1 MSVSCLLQSQI
12 PNMRSH
18 YPLLTHLSADL
29 SQNFRNE
36 RAMSD
41 DEGELF
47 EMLELLEKVEPEGAG
62 FDRDLGL
69 DDYDLPVF
77 KHILM
82 FSRQILPT
90 GLSQRKKK
98 RLLAR
103 LVLAGVQR

>member
-1 MSVSCLLQSQI
+1 
-12 PNMRSH
+12 
-18 YPLLTHLSADL
+18 
-29 SQNFRNE
+29 
-36 RAMSD
+36 MSD

-82 FSRQILPT
+82 SV
-90 GLSQRKKK
+90 G
-98 RLLAR
+98 
-103 LVLAGVQR
+103 